1 MILQLNPPLPLYSIP
16 HQEECYAHL
25 VLEYGIEDYV
35 YFVVALEK
43 TGEMWVLSNTQVR
56 ASKNFT
62 AGRPIINK
70 EQYSAYLKHGSPTIV
85 PLKEQL
91 TEKEDIKT

>member
-1 MILQLNPPLPLYSIP
+1 MILQLSPPIPLFSIP

-43 TGEMWVLSNTQVR
+43 TGEIWVLPSSKLR

-62 AGRPIINK
+62 AGRPQINK
-70 EQYSAYLKHGSPTIV
+70 EAYSVYIKHGSPDIN
-85 PLKEQL
+85 PLKQQP
-91 TEKEDIKT
+91 TEEI